1 MKRTYT
7 ARARRASALKRVIWW
22 MIYAAA
28 LFIFIGGGVKI

>member
-7 ARARRASALKRVIWW
+7 TRPRRASALNRVIWW

-28 LFIFIGGGVKI
+28 LFIFIGGGVRI